1 MAFKSTYNDYKRRER
16 TYQSNQR
23 PENACCANCSY
34 YGRDMDAGEW
44 VCRKSQYSQGVV
56 YRMPEPSVAR
66 TKVCGAFVPG
76 RHSW

>member
-23 PENACCANCSY
+23 PENACRANCAY
-34 YGRDMDAGEW
+34 YGRDYDTGEW
-44 VCRKSQYSQGVV
+44 VCKRSEYTENVV

-66 TKVCGAFVPG
+66 TKVCSQFVPG

>member
-23 PENACCANCSY
+23 PENACCANCAY
-34 YGRDMDAGEW
+34 YGRDYDTGEW
-44 VCRKSQYSQGVV
+44 VCKRSEYTENVV
-56 YRMPEPSVAR
+56 YRMPEPSGAR
-66 TKVCGAFVPG
+66 TKVCSQFVPG

>member
-23 PENACCANCSY
+23 PENACCANCAY
-34 YGRDMDAGEW
+34 YGRDYDTGEW
-44 VCRKSQYSQGVV
+44 VCKGSEYTENVV

-66 TKVCGAFVPG
+66 TKVCSQFGPG